1 MMNQQKYS
9 HPLNSGLTWIE
20 FVADF
25 EICTRVPLSRRGPD
39 SAHETMRERASLMA
53 DASKSLLRGL
63 GVKLQFHV
71 KHCTSIQAFRSSSRS
86 GLRVRPALL
95 RAESVGLELG
105 LQAMMHPH
113 LMGAEGT
120 QWKWR
125 PSFRF
130 LPIALYKPVFLS
142 ERLWLKRPTRLN
154 VKTKFTPG
162 TNDDIPISS
171 S

>member
-1 MMNQQKYS
+1 MPPPFNRAVT
-9 HPLNSGLTWIE
+9 LIE
-20 FVADF
+20 LAADF
-25 EICTRVPLSRRGPD
+25 EICTRVPLSKRGPD
-39 SAHETMRERASLMA
+39 SAFDTMRERASLMA

-63 GVKLQFHV
+63 GVKLKFHV
-71 KHCTSIQAFRSSSRS
+71 KHCTSIQAFRSASRS

-130 LPIALYKPVFLS
+130 LPIALYKPMFMN
-142 ERLWLKRPTRLN
+142 ERLWGHRPTRLHN
-154 VKTKFTPG
+154 K
-162 TNDDIPISS
+162 PIYTSAN
-171 S
+171 